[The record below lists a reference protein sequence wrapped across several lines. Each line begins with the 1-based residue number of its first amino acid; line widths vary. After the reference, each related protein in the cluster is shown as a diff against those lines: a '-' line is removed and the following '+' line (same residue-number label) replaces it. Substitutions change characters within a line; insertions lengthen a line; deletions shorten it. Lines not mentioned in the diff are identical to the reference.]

1 MELLSASDKA
11 TILDTAEGL
20 NCIGSVC
27 FIIYSLF
34 ASGASLYLDGLI
46 KNVENVENE
55 SLCRMLFPSNP
66 LIRPVVYQN
75 LWFKVNAWFVNC

>member
-34 ASGASLYLDGLI
+34 ASEASLYLDGLI
-46 KNVENVENE
+46 KKC
-55 SLCRMLFPSNP
+55 LK
-66 LIRPVVYQN
+66 Y
-75 LWFKVNAWFVNC
+75 